1 MSDQGFREIQLSS
14 KQVVFLFM
22 AGAVAL
28 VGTFLLGVSVGQGVG
43 GAEVPVKPTPTVAVG
58 DQSAPLPPA
67 TTVKPGSIQYP
78 TVLGTKPD
86 GTTSSLT
93 TSTPTP
99 LPSPEPEVKP
109 TATPSPAAKP
119 AAAAPIPTSA
129 PAAASTGDFYL
140 NVDSFSDK
148 TNAERQVA
156 ELKRKGFTTARVYT
170 APGSGARYKSRV
182 GPFDLQEANAMIARL
197 RKAGY
202 KPSAPIR

>member
-43 GAEVPVKPTPTVAVG
+43 GAEAPVKPTPTVVVG

-67 TTVKPGSIQYP
+67 TTVKPGTIQYP

-86 GTTSSLT
+86 GTAASST
-93 TSTPTP
+93 TATPTP

-109 TATPSPAAKP
+109 TVTPTPAAKP
-119 AAAAPIPTSA
+119 AAPTPTPTAAP
-129 PAAASTGDFYL
+129 AASTGDFYL

-148 TNAERQVA
+148 GNAERRVA
-156 ELKRKGFTTARVYT
+156 ELKRKGFPAKLYT
-170 APGSGARYKSRV
+170 APGSGARYKARL
-182 GPFDLQEANAMIARL
+182 GPFDLQAANAMIASL

-202 KPSAPIR
+202 KPSAPYR

>member
-43 GAEVPVKPTPTVAVG
+43 GAEVPVKPTPTVVVG

-67 TTVKPGSIQYP
+67 TTVKPGTIQYP

-86 GTTSSLT
+86 GTASSPPA
-93 TSTPTP
+93 STPT
-99 LPSPEPEVKP
+99 PSPEPEVKP
-109 TATPSPAAKP
+109 AATPTPAAKP
-119 AAAAPIPTSA
+119 AAPVVTPAPASA
-129 PAAASTGDFYL
+129 PGGDFYL

-148 TNAERQVA
+148 GNAERRVA
-156 ELKRKGFTTARVYT
+156 ELKRKGFPAKLYT
-170 APGSGARYKSRV
+170 APGSGARYKARL
-182 GPFDLQEANAMIARL
+182 GPFDLQAANAMIANL

-202 KPSAPIR
+202 KPSAPYR

>member
-28 VGTFLLGVSVGQGVG
+28 VGTFLLGVSVGQGAG
-43 GAEVPVKPTPTVAVG
+43 GAEVAVKPTPTVVVG

-67 TTVKPGSIQYP
+67 TTVKPGTIQYP
-78 TVLGTKPD
+78 TALGAKPD
-86 GTTSSLT
+86 ATTSS
-93 TSTPTP
+93 SAPATPTP

-109 TATPSPAAKP
+109 AATPTPAVKP
-119 AAAAPIPTSA
+119 AAPAVTPA
-129 PAAASTGDFYL
+129 PASNPGGDFYL

-156 ELKRKGFTTARVYT
+156 ELKRKGFTTAKVYT

-182 GPFDLQEANAMIARL
+182 GPFDLQAANAMIARL